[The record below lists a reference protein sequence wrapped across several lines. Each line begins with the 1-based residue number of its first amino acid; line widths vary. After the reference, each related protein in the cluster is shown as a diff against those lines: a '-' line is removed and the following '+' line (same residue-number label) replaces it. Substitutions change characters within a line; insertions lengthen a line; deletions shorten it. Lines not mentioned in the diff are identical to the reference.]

1 MDITQEDIKAAR
13 LAYAEELRYAAHV
26 RSDRVIEAFATVP
39 REDFLGARPWRVYD
53 FVDGYWEAP
62 GDDPRSAYHDVLF
75 AIDAARNLNNGQ
87 PQFLARLLDKLEIR
101 AGDKVYHLGAGVGYY
116 SAVMAQLAGPEGAVV
131 AVEIDAT
138 LADRARGN
146 LASRGNVEV
155 VAADGASF
163 DPGLV
168 DVIVV
173 NAGAT
178 HPLPLWLDALKPG
191 GRMLLPLTSDRWHGA
206 VFRIERAG
214 DTDCYGVSVISSV
227 AIYPCSGA
235 RTIEAERL
243 LAQAFGK
250 GGQHFVRS
258 LRRDAHAPDADCW
271 LHGEGYCFS
280 TRAA

>member
-1 MDITQEDIKAAR
+1 MDVTPQDIKAAR
-13 LAYAEELRYAAHV
+13 LAFAEELRYVAHV
-26 RSDRVIEAFATVP
+26 LSNRVIEAFASVA
-39 REDFLGARPWRVYD
+39 RENFLGERPWRIFD
-53 FVDGYWEAP
+53 FTDGYWEAP
-62 GDDPRSAYHDVLF
+62 GDDPRSAYHNVLF
-75 AIDAARNLNNGQ
+75 AIDSARNLNNGQ
-87 PQFLARLLDKLEIR
+87 PQFWARLLDKLEIR
-101 AGDKVYHLGAGVGYY
+101 AGDKVYHIGAGAGYY
-116 SAVMAQLAGPEGAVV
+116 TAIMAALAEPGGAVV
-131 AVEIDAT
+131 AAEIDPT
-138 LADRARGN
+138 LAERARAN
-146 LASRGNVEV
+146 LASQGNVAV
-155 VAADGASF
+155 MAVDGASY
-163 DPGLV
+163 DCGLV